1 MDDTETT
8 TSIVWFRKGLRVHD
22 NPALSDALIEAK
34 NGLKDERKKVLPL
47 FIMDPLF
54 CNAQKVGANRMNF
67 LLQSLTNL
75 NDNLRSLSSI
85 DNAKSNDCL
94 TVVIGKPID
103 VLRDAFMKFNVSSI
117 YFEKEQVE
125 PFGKHRDD
133 EVIEL
138 CKNLNVHVKTYASH
152 TLYDQEFLLSKA
164 SAKGIP
170 PSTMGAF
177 QKVLANVANRQLQCQ
192 RRQRILCE

>member
-1 MDDTETT
+1 MNNQESSSSTRLRRQKSSATLMDDTETT

-94 TVVIGKPID
+94 LPV
-103 VLRDAFMKFNVSSI
+103 
-117 YFEKEQVE
+117 
-125 PFGKHRDD
+125 
-133 EVIEL
+133 
-138 CKNLNVHVKTYASH
+138 
-152 TLYDQEFLLSKA
+152 
-164 SAKGIP
+164 
-170 PSTMGAF
+170 
-177 QKVLANVANRQLQCQ
+177 
-192 RRQRILCE
+192 